1 MPAPA
6 RCTTASR
13 PSSPAA
19 SMVPA
24 FGSQAMASAP
34 GAPRTTRTTR
44 WPPARRASTRAVPIS
59 PEDPVTAT
67 SMARSFHQNGYGRHD
82 RVGPVQQPG
91 LERQRA
97 LVVEELRAPRR
108 DELGDDHRDHLV
120 GRLLVEL
127 VEVLDHGPGEL
138 AVGRVDRVQFD
149 GDVVL
154 VPALG
159 ELVLLGRVAHD

>member
-6 RCTTASR
+6 RCTTAST
-13 PSSPAA
+13 PSSRAA

-24 FGSQAMASAP
+24 LGSQPTASAVGAP

-44 WPPARRASTRAVPIS
+44 WPPARRASTRAVPMS

-67 SMARSFHQNGYGRHD
+67 SMARSFHENGYGGHD
-82 RVGPVQQPG
+82 RVRPVQQPG

-108 DELGDDHRDHLV
+108 DELGDDDRDHLV
-120 GRLLVEL
+120 GRLFVEL
-127 VEVLDHGPGEL
+127 VEVAQDGPGQL
-138 AVGRVDRVQFD
+138 AVRRVDGVQVD

-154 VPALG
+154 IP
-159 ELVLLGRVAHD
+159 LLQQFL